1 MVLYDSHAEAQLQA
15 GRRLCMA
22 GLTFAAQPK
31 TLHAYAN
38 MSCMMDYEDDAS
50 GVEKSES

>member
-15 GRRLCMA
+15 A